1 MQPAGNIEPTQF
13 CYFYIKVVDIISIGN
28 DVFRS
33 YSPFNLVPI
42 WPKRDAGAI
51 FPTNP
56 NSMPAAGS
64 TGRRSWNFA

>member
-1 MQPAGNIEPTQF
+1 VGPQIARNTELAQF
-13 CYFYIKVVDIISIGN
+13 CHFYIKVVDIISIEKQ
-28 DVFRS
+28 VFDP

-56 NSMPAAGS
+56 NSMPAAG
-64 TGRRSWNFA
+64 